1 MFEHVIIA
9 EDHEI
14 ANISLRKTLEDIG
27 IPNPDYAFFCDL
39 TLAKIRKALANHQP
53 YDLLITDLYFE
64 PEGSTRQLPD
74 GAALVKLAKGLQPG
88 LKTLVFS
95 AESRPSIIRQ
105 LFDEL
110 DIDGYVRKARG
121 DAGDLKDALKRIA
134 GHQKYHPRELRNE
147 AAKQNMHS
155 FTNYD
160 KTIVRLLAGGM
171 PQKSIPDY
179 LAAND
184 IQPSGKSSMEKR
196 LNLVKSAM
204 NFTSNEQLVLFCREM
219 GLI

>member
-27 IPNPDYAFFCDL
+27 IPKPDYAFFCDL
-39 TLAKIRKALANHQP
+39 TLSKIRKALSDNKP

-74 GAALVKLAKGLQPG
+74 GAALVKLAKGLQPD

-95 AESRPSIIRQ
+95 AESRPAIIKP

-110 DIDGYVRKARG
+110 HIDGYVRKARG
-121 DAGDLKDALKRIA
+121 DASDLKDALQRIA
-134 GHQKYHPRELRNE
+134 RHEKYHPRELRRVTVQ
-147 AAKQNMHS
+147 QNMHS
-155 FTNYD
+155 FTAYD
-160 KTIVRLLAGGM
+160 KTIVRLLADGI
-171 PQKSIPDY
+171 PQKNIPDY
-179 LAAND
+179 LAANN
-184 IQPSGKSSMEKR
+184 IQPAGKSSMEKR
-196 LNLVKSAM
+196 LNYIKSAM
-204 NFTSNEQLVLFCREM
+204 NFTNNEQLVLFCSEM